1 MGVKKLNSYLKKTCG
16 SSSIFNIDISQLKG
30 KTIVVDSSIYIYK
43 FLERE
48 KLLENIFMMV
58 SSFLQNNVKLI
69 FIFDGKP
76 DQRKAALIEKRIE
89 KKKKALK
96 IYDDLINSS
105 DYLNYENNIK
115 IIEKFRKRSIRVN
128 FKQIQDIKEALTN
141 MGVEYYE
148 SSEESDQ
155 LCAYFVNT
163 NKAWA
168 CMSDDMDMIVYGCKR
183 IIRNW
188 KFGQKSGEL
197 YIYDN
202 IIKDLGISNGDA
214 MKLLLLLGTDYG
226 TKRLHIEK
234 VIEYYNSY
242 KESEYSG
249 CFYSWIGYNSFLTEE
264 EIKNIENVFDIYE
277 LPEYI
282 SLKKSAV
289 NFNIN
294 KLKKIYTNT
303 LILF

>member
-1 MGVKKLNSYLKKTCG
+1 MGVKKLNSYLKKKCG
-16 SSSIFNIDISQLKG
+16 SSSIFNIDITQLKG

-43 FLERE
+43 FLEKE

-58 SSFLQNNVKLI
+58 SSFLQSNVKLI

-76 DQRKAALIEKRIE
+76 DERKSALIEKRIE
-89 KKKKALK
+89 KKRKALK
-96 IYDDLINSS
+96 IYDDLINSTDDS
-105 DYLNYENNIK
+105 NNENNEK
-115 IIEKFRKRSIRVN
+115 MIEKFRKRSLRVN
-128 FKQIQDIKEALTN
+128 FKQIQNIKDALSS
-141 MGVEYYE
+141 MGIEYYE
-148 SSEESDQ
+148 SAEESDQ

-168 CMSDDMDMIVYGCKR
+168 CLSDDMDMIVYGCKR

-188 KFGQKSGEL
+188 KFGQKSGDL
-197 YIYDN
+197 YLYDN
-202 IIKDLGISNGDA
+202 IIQELGVSHNDA
-214 MKLLLLLGTDYG
+214 MNVLLLLGTDYG
-226 TKRLHIEK
+226 TKRLHVEK

-242 KESEYSG
+242 KESEYCG
-249 CFYSWIGYNSFLTEE
+249 GFYSWIEHNSLLSGE
-264 EIKNIENVFDIYE
+264 EIKNIENVFDIYQ

-282 SLKKSAV
+282 SLKKSSV

-294 KLKKIYTNT
+294 KLKMLYTNT